1 MSDTRPDVV
10 VIGGGIVGASASAF
24 LAEAGAS
31 VVLVEQEAIGAA
43 ASGRNSGVVQHPFDP
58 VLTALYL
65 DSVELYRRLAD
76 ESADFEL
83 PSKPAGLLLVS
94 ADVDGVRRLTADLTA
109 TVPHVQPSFVDGP
122 ALRALEPALA
132 PDVAACRLAIGYPVA
147 PGAAV
152 RAYADLAAGRGA
164 RLALGDPAELLI
176 DGDRVRGVR
185 VGADIIEAGTLVV
198 TGGPWTPSVLDPGGR
213 WQPIVRSWGVIAEL
227 ALPAA
232 PHHVLEEAEI
242 DAAIEPPA
250 QGGEVDLSG
259 VAFSLVTAADRSALG
274 STFLA
279 ERPDPEGM
287 VPALIERGSRFVP
300 GLASVPIVASRVCAR
315 PVSRDGRPLVG
326 HVPWLRDAFVAAGH
340 GPWGISTG
348 PATGRLVAD
357 VVLGRQRAIPAA
369 LDPGRFMAP

>member
-31 VVLVEQEAIGAA
+31 VVLVEQEKIGAA

-185 VGADIIEAGTLVV
+185 VGADIIEAATLVV
-198 TGGPWTPSVLDPGGR
+198 TGGPWTPSILDPGGR

-232 PHHVLEEAEI
+232 PRHVLEEAEI
-242 DAAIEPPA
+242 DAAIEPPP
-250 QGGEVDLSG
+250 QGGEVDLSE

-279 ERPDPEGM
+279 ERPDPEGI

-300 GLASVPIVASRVCAR
+300 GLASVPIVGSRVCAR

-348 PATGRLVAD
+348 PATGRLIAD
-357 VVLGRQRAIPAA
+357 LVLGRQPAIPAA
-369 LDPGRFMAP
+369 LDPGRFVAP